1 MAAKKK
7 APRSRRRARRGAG
20 GALVS
25 PAKASGAAGGY
36 AVHEHDAGLF
46 TIIEVTP
53 EPLRRGRRL
62 SSTWIQAQVV
72 KILVDRYRAF
82 QKGAIYAVLP
92 NGAPKDYNRIA
103 HAVRDLNKGRGVS
116 YSIAEPLIQ
125 EAKQR
130 LRRGD
135 FRR

>member
-1 MAAKKK
+1 MAARKSS
-7 APRSRRRARRGAG
+7 PRSRRRAQRGAG
-20 GALVS
+20 CAPVS
-25 PAKASGAAGGY
+25 PSGVAGGY
-36 AVHEHDAGLF
+36 AIHEHDGGLF

-82 QKGAIYAVLP
+82 QKGAIWAVLP
-92 NGAPKDYNRIA
+92 NGTPKDYNRIA
-103 HAVRDLNKGRGVS
+103 HAVRELNKGRGVS

-130 LRRGD
+130 LRRRD